1 VAAVHRMTAGLQAAV
16 LVLLLSTALAA
27 GCSSSS
33 EPDPKKGEPLPT
45 SAAAAPTPTSAAVP
59 TPTLA
64 AAPTPTFAP
73 GLQAAGGVAYAVGIP
88 TDPAVTKG
96 PSETRANGTSIS
108 RWHFELSPGGPACT
122 IVASEQPAYAGDFPA
137 AILQTFEVLAER
149 TDKIVTN
156 EQVPPPPGAVGAV
169 RQESTFLVKLAGG
182 TSVQARLYQRQ
193 LLTAG
198 KTLVSLTVAAPE
210 DALARCRA
218 KDVAASLQL
227 TGHEAARSARS
238 TPGGPVS

>member
-1 VAAVHRMTAGLQAAV
+1 MKAA
-16 LVLLLSTALAA
+16 LVVNR
-27 GCSSSS
+27 
-33 EPDPKKGEPLPT
+33 P
-45 SAAAAPTPTSAAVP
+45 
-59 TPTLA
+59 
-64 AAPTPTFAP
+64 
-73 GLQAAGGVAYAVGIP
+73 
-88 TDPAVTKG
+88 
-96 PSETRANGTSIS
+96 
-108 RWHFELSPGGPACT
+108 
-122 IVASEQPAYAGDFPA
+122 QPAAHMCGQPA
-137 AILQTFEVLAER
+137 TTR
-149 TDKIVTN
+149 
-156 EQVPPPPGAVGAV
+156 
-169 RQESTFLVKLAGG
+169 KLAGG

>member
-1 VAAVHRMTAGLQAAV
+1 MTAGLQAAV
-16 LVLLLSTALAA
+16 PVLLLSTALAA
-27 GCSSSS
+27 GCSSGS
-33 EPDPKKGEPLPT
+33 EPDPKKGDPLPT
-45 SAAAAPTPTSAAVP
+45 SAAAAPTPTSA
-59 TPTLA
+59 A

-88 TDPAVTKG
+88 TDPAFTKG
-96 PSETRANGTSIS
+96 RSETRANGTSIS

-218 KDVAASLQL
+218 QDVAASLQL